1 MASKAGKKRKIVGNR
16 NTKLFYYAR
25 VFSFLF
31 VVLFFSSST
40 SCFFFSLLVARTC
53 ASCQK
58 RIQHWRRIA
67 CNFPISNERYFC
79 IKFILHHPMCDVC
92 VCVRVSAGYWTK
104 FGDMFGEHFLF
115 AVFFVSKCIYGH
127 FAVGYFILIGILLK
141 CFCRHR
147 HSAIACND
155 GNVLKTVLFA
165 HHSARM
171 RITRMEY
178 ERINLELSVSTATN
192 PPFRKSFRQ
201 FICGID
207 PLATAGL
214 QLIYQKLPYIVCDC
228 IECALEGHKCG
239 LSR

>member
-1 MASKAGKKRKIVGNR
+1 MQREKEKMASKAGKKRKIVGNR

-92 VCVRVSAGYWTK
+92 VCEREWALATGRNSVICSAST
-104 FGDMFGEHFLF
+104 FCLP
-115 AVFFVSKCIYGH
+115 FF
-127 FAVGYFILIGILLK
+127 
-141 CFCRHR
+141 
-147 HSAIACND
+147 
-155 GNVLKTVLFA
+155 
-165 HHSARM
+165 
-171 RITRMEY
+171 
-178 ERINLELSVSTATN
+178 
-192 PPFRKSFRQ
+192 SFRNALWS
-201 FICGID
+201 FRRRLFHFNWYITKVLLPPP
-207 PLATAGL
+207 PL
-214 QLIYQKLPYIVCDC
+214 
-228 IECALEGHKCG
+228 
-239 LSR
+239 SNRM